1 MRAAVRFLADIWP
14 SLVAALL
21 AAVGGF
27 LSLGTLGLLL
37 YHLVSPALTLRFPPL
52 PAWDQSLVWP
62 VIVAVPVLWAPSFIL
77 AGVVNRQVKR
87 RGWTRTSRIPLYL
100 AIVWLAA
107 LAAWAAMLAANPTLW
122 R

>member
-1 MRAAVRFLADIWP
+1 MRTSLRVLADIWP

-21 AAVGGF
+21 AAAGAF

-37 YHLVSPALTLRFPPL
+37 YHLVSPALSLWFPPL
-52 PAWDQSLVWP
+52 GAWDQSLVWP
-62 VIVAVPVLWAPSFIL
+62 VIVAVPLLWAPAFIL
-77 AGVVNRQVKR
+77 AGIANRQVKQ
-87 RGWTRTSRIPLYL
+87 RGWTRAGRIPLYL

-107 LAAWAAMLAANPTLW
+107 LAVWAVVLAANPTLW